1 MAGYTI
7 IGAGLSGL
15 SLAMELLKFG
25 INAEVI
31 EYRDY
36 AGGIHALIPEVRS
49 IINDALG
56 EVNVQLA
63 TTAIRG
69 GDAVY
74 MVWRGGYRR
83 LNDNVIVA
91 TGFRVMTMPELGIY
105 GERPA
110 GIYPHHAVLDML
122 HYDLLPGRNVIIY
135 GDNPYSLSLA
145 RELMRRGAAAIVV
158 SPTEL
163 NNGAGEDVRVIIG
176 RVRYVRGLGRVE
188 RVLVNNEW
196 VNADTLVISMFKSF
210 NPFPEFRAVG
220 QSIIET
226 YDPRIIIESGKIMAC
241 ELASRPGEFMVID
254 SDLPVYPGNRI
265 SRDVR
270 RVIIPCRGCKVMIN
284 DREYVIQ
291 GDAAVIELPD
301 IDRVSIRRVVS

>member
-25 INAEVI
+25 IHAEII

-36 AGGIHALIPEVRS
+36 AGGIHALIPGGVRS
-49 IINDALG
+49 MINDALG
-56 EVNVQLA
+56 KVNVQLA

-69 GDAVY
+69 GDTVY
-74 MVWRGGYRR
+74 LAWRNGYRR
-83 LNDNVIVA
+83 LNDYAIVA

-122 HYDLLPGRNVIIY
+122 HYDLLPGRSVVIY
-135 GDNPYSLSLA
+135 GYNPYALSLA
-145 RELMRRGAAAIVV
+145 RELIMHGATAIIV

-163 NNGAGEDVRVIIG
+163 NNGGAVGDDVKVIIG
-176 RVRYVRGLGRVE
+176 RVRYVRGGLGRVE

-196 VNADTLVISMFKSF
+196 VVADTLVISMFKPF
-210 NPFPEFRAVG
+210 NPFPDLRAVG
-220 QSIIET
+220 QSVIET
-226 YDPRIIIESGKIMAC
+226 YDPQIIIESSKIMAG
-241 ELASRPGEFMVID
+241 ELVGRSGEFMVIE
-254 SDLPVYPGNRI
+254 SDLPIYPGNRV

-270 RVIIPCRGCKVMIN
+270 RVIIPCRDVGSWLMI
-284 DREYVIQ
+284 
-291 GDAAVIELPD
+291 G
-301 IDRVSIRRVVS
+301 ST